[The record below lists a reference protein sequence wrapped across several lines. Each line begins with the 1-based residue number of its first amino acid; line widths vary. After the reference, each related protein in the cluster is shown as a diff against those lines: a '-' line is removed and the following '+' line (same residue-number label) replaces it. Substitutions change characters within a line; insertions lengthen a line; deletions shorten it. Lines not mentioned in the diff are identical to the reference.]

1 MRNERGLVGR
11 GTVTLMILVLLVGL
25 AAIDGGSVML
35 ANLQISDTADAA
47 ATAAS
52 ESWVDAHNFR
62 TAKQAAG
69 VTYWSSAD
77 PDKAIADFVA
87 TIMGLVPS
95 DPRAGPATEL
105 LKAHF
110 STAMQQQGA
119 SASNALK
126 STFVAACLAPSAVS
140 IGL

>member
-69 VTYWSSAD
+69 AAARERDPSSRLAGFQVTRNGTVSVTVRKVASTVFL
-77 PDKAIADFVA
+77 KRIGFLKRFSVA
-87 TIMGLVPS
+87 T
-95 DPRAGPATEL
+95 
-105 LKAHF
+105 
-110 STAMQQQGA
+110 STA
-119 SASNALK
+119 
-126 STFVAACLAPSAVS
+126 TVAP
-140 IGL
+140 